1 MQQHLF
7 TSSSLHPASRN
18 NSVPAGNNYTQD
30 VGLVW
35 AECNNNNPLLGS
47 SASGVR
53 SLGPELDSGGLERG
67 SPSRPGAQC
76 CAPQPAAKLQDT
88 PANRKLQGKAKVHF
102 RSDILDIFMIIV
114 YCLL

>member
-1 MQQHLF
+1 MSPPVTIIIPRL
-7 TSSSLHPASRN
+7 
-18 NSVPAGNNYTQD
+18 
-30 VGLVW
+30 LVW
-35 AECNNNNPLLGS
+35 AECNNNNPRLGS

-76 CAPQPAAKLQDT
+76 SAPQPAAKLQDT

-102 RSDILDIFMIIV
+102 RSDSDILKSKTQ
-114 YCLL
+114 